1 MLFNKLRSLFP
12 ALTDADFSSLV
23 VLQDDG
29 SGPYIAKWNHPTIA
43 RPSDAEIAAA
53 VDAPAEPR
61 QFTPLDFLDLFTQD
75 EQLAVVLAGM
85 QNAAVKLWYDR
96 ALAAQFITIA
106 DPRTEGGL
114 SALVSGGLLTAERK
128 AEIVGAML

>member
-1 MLFNKLRSLFP
+1 MYKYLSTSMVLRESDGVSIPIDP
-12 ALTDADFSSLV
+12 ANLDYRAYQAWAALGNTAT
-23 VLQDDG
+23 
-29 SGPYIAKWNHPTIA
+29 PYTPDT
-43 RPSDAEIAAA
+43 PP
-53 VDAPAEPR
+53 PA